1 MRSATATLRVIWA
14 CRAFPGYIVPTGD
27 HRRHVMHGN
36 TPGRLTAHEFD
47 AMMRELDEAQD
58 WMLDQL
64 KQRRVVQEQLHVP
77 SETDQ

>member
-1 MRSATATLRVIWA
+1 MHDNTLG
-14 CRAFPGYIVPTGD
+14 P
-27 HRRHVMHGN
+27 
-36 TPGRLTAHEFD
+36 LTAHEFD

-64 KQRRVVQEQLHVP
+64 RQRRVAQEQLHVP